1 MSLLQQFYKAQVDAD
16 ADKKIKAVA
25 VKAERARQKI
35 AAGHKQLASI

>member
-25 VKAERARQKI
+25 GKATANSVGK
-35 AAGHKQLASI
+35 KSN